1 MKRSPV
7 RLALILAFLAIL
19 GGCAKVKNYV
29 NNVEDAPPGRIVAI
43 SLFKCN
49 CDPLDR
55 ETVQDSFVDVFF
67 QSTNAKPVK
76 GENGDIK
83 IVGIITMGEGQT
95 GRSKGSAFGS
105 SYNGSGAVGGSSS
118 GSSASGAYVTG
129 ITTQVYKN
137 GELIATHSVGQNLGS
152 GTLISLVSLA
162 KSSASYISKVLVR
175 QNEIGRK

>member
-1 MKRSPV
+1 M
-7 RLALILAFLAIL
+7 ALILAFLAVL
-19 GGCAKVKNYV
+19 GGCSKIKEYGN
-29 NNVEDAPPGRIVAI
+29 DAPPGRIVAI

-67 QSTNAKPVK
+67 KYTNAKPVK
-76 GENGDIK
+76 GENGDIQ
-83 IVGIITMGEGQT
+83 IVGIITIGEGQT

-129 ITTQVYKN
+129 ITIQAYKN
-137 GELIATHSVGQNLGS
+137 NELIATHSVGQDLKG
-152 GTLISLVSLA
+152 GTLTSLVSLA
-162 KSSASYISKVLVR
+162 NGAARYISTALVR
-175 QNEIGRK
+175 QNVIGRK